1 MWHAALKFAYS
12 GKEFNG
18 SQRQPGVRT
27 AEGEIIKGLM
37 KIEAIDSPTSS
48 RFRVASR
55 TDRGV
60 SALCNVVCFDTDF
73 SRDRLLHAL
82 NAVCDGVY
90 FHSIAEVPEVF
101 SPRRAKERWYRY
113 HLDADGIDVLRFT
126 ECADLFIGKHDFKR
140 FCKPEGKSTLKTV
153 NEIKVT
159 QAGGLIVIDLYARE
173 FLRNMVRRT
182 VAAMEKVGRGD
193 ATVDQVR
200 RALEGEDASFG
211 LADPEGLFLM
221 EIRYDVEFVRDSTEP
236 LLRRSR
242 ERRRGALLDLFFYD
256 SLSPDLD
263 DGA

>member
-27 AEGEIIKGLM
+27 AEGEIIKGLI
-37 KIEAIDSPTSS
+37 KIEAIDTPVSA

-73 SRDRLLHAL
+73 SKDRLLHAL

-90 FHSIAEVPEVF
+90 FHSLAEVPEGF

-113 HLDADGIDVLRFT
+113 HLDATGIDVLMFT
-126 ECADLFIGKHDFKR
+126 ECAELFIGKHDFKR
-140 FCKPEGKSTLKTV
+140 FCKPEGRSTVKTV
-153 NEIKVT
+153 NDIKVA
-159 QAGGLIVIDLYARE
+159 QAGELIIIDLYARE

-193 ATVDQVR
+193 ATVAQVR

-211 LADPEGLFLM
+211 LADPKGLVLM
-221 EIRYDVEFVRDSTEP
+221 DVRYDLEFARSMTEP
-236 LLRRSR
+236 LLRKSR
-242 ERRRGALLDLFFYD
+242 EMRREALLDLFFYD
-256 SLSPDLD
+256 SFSSGSDQ
-263 DGA
+263 